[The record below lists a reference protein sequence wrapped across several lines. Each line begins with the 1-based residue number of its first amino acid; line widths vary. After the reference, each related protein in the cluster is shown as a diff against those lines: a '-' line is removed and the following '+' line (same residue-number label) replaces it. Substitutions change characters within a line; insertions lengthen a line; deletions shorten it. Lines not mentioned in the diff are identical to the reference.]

1 MMKITVNGREIDFN
15 GATVQDIITRF
26 DLDIDVLVV
35 EKNGVIVHRED
46 VATTMLQDGDELELV
61 RFVGGG

>member
-1 MMKITVNGREIDFN
+1 MMKITVNGREIDFT

-35 EKNGVIVHRED
+35 ERNGVIVHRED
-46 VATTMLQDGDELELV
+46 VATTMVHDGDEFELV